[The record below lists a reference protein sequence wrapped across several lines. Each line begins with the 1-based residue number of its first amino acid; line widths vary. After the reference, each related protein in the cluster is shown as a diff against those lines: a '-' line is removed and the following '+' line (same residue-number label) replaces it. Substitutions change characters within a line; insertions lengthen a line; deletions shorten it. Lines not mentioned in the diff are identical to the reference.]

1 MGHTRDRYELESL
14 QFVVIQKQNVTK
26 PTNWNRYSKRFPVG
40 GLYMGYLRLG
50 IAFVCLFESEE
61 SCTHGKCVQAVTKNS
76 GVEWDGVL
84 LLCMIAIST
93 LATLC

>member
-1 MGHTRDRYELESL
+1 MLTRDFPHSLVGHTRDRYELESL

-50 IAFVCLFESEE
+50 IAFFVCLNLKSRARTA
-61 SCTHGKCVQAVTKNS
+61 SAYK
-76 GVEWDGVL
+76 L
-84 LLCMIAIST
+84 
-93 LATLC
+93 